1 MQTQGGK
8 FDYKHFFSNKIL
20 NEEFNNAMDAK
31 WEQIFVLFKGFDE
44 AMFAPYFG
52 ATFNDF
58 LKKVPVAE
66 LFD

>member
-44 AMFAPYFG
+44 GMFAPYFG